1 MSQDER
7 LLEYLENNKS
17 INPLTAW
24 RKLGIYRLSAVV
36 FNLRQDGYKIITH
49 RKSVLNQF
57 NEKCS
62 FAEYELNIPQ
72 G

>member
-49 RKSVLNQF
+49 RRNVALLSMNLIYHKDEN
-57 NEKCS
+57 NKT
-62 FAEYELNIPQ
+62 NIQ
-72 G
+72 